1 MSANGFI
8 TDRLTRHMVFLQRFA
23 GQQVKESLPILKQM
37 AKEIRAALQRQDLTD
52 FQTARLIAMQ
62 IDIMAITSA
71 AGVELKE
78 LMTANMTEFAVYE
91 AGFTQKLLQ
100 GAVTVE
106 LAGVSAV
113 ALGAAVT
120 SAPMKLVSGQKTI
133 NTTFSGIFDTFA
145 SGVSREVMTTV
156 QAGITAGATN
166 AEITRNVMSLV
177 NTRTRAQAETVVR
190 TAANAAGSVARA
202 EVYKANADVLKGEEW
217 VATLDSA
224 TRIEHAALDGN
235 IYPVGEGPQTPLGYN
250 CRCLRVAVV
259 DDRFAALRE
268 GATRASYQGP
278 VAATRTYGGWLRDQ
292 PESFQLEFFG
302 GDNERFELFRSG
314 GIPLSK
320 FADDSGRLYTMEEL
334 RANEGITLE

>member
-1 MSANGFI
+1 MSANGYL
-8 TDRLTRHMVFLQRFA
+8 TDRLTRHQIFIQRFA
-23 GQQVKESLPILKQM
+23 GQQVKESLPILRQM

-52 FQTARLIAMQ
+52 FQTARLIALQ

-71 AGVELKE
+71 AGVELE
-78 LMTANMTEFAVYE
+78 DLMTANMSEFAVYE

-100 GAVTVE
+100 GAVTVD
-106 LAGVSAV
+106 LAGVSSV

-120 SAPMKLVSGQKTI
+120 SAPMKLISGQKTI

-202 EVYKANADVLKGEEW
+202 EVYKANADVLKGSEW
-217 VATLDSA
+217 VSTLDSA
-224 TRIEHAALDGN
+224 TRVEHAALDGRIFPIN
-235 IYPVGEGPQTPLGYN
+235 EGPQTPLGYN

-278 VAATRTYGGWLRDQ
+278 VSAKTDYAKFLARQ
-292 PESFQLEFFG
+292 PKAFQLEFFD
-302 GDNERFELFRSG
+302 GDGARYELYKSG
-314 GIPLSK
+314 QVPLDR
-320 FADDSGRLYTMEEL
+320 FADDSGRLYTLDEL
-334 RANEGITLE
+334 RAREGITLE

>member
-52 FQTARLIAMQ
+52 FQTARLIALQ

-71 AGVELKE
+71 AGIELKE
-78 LMTANMTEFAVYE
+78 LMTANMSEFAVYE

-100 GAVTVE
+100 GAVTVD
-106 LAGVSAV
+106 LAGVSSV

-120 SAPMKLVSGQKTI
+120 SAPMKLISGQKTI
-133 NTTFSGIFDTFA
+133 NTTFSGIFETFA

-177 NTRTRAQAETVVR
+177 NTRTRAQAEAVVR
-190 TAANAAGSVARA
+190 TAANTTGSAARN
-202 EVYKANADVLKGEEW
+202 EVYKQNADVLKGEGF
-217 VATLDSA
+217 SA
-224 TRIEHAALDGN
+224 VLDGRTTITCASLDGK
-235 IYPVGEGPQTPLGYN
+235 IYQVGEGPQHILRRRRRRQHHRRCSIHPPRAPPPPHCATPH
-250 CRCLRVAVV
+250 
-259 DDRFAALRE
+259 
-268 GATRASYQGP
+268 TH
-278 VAATRTYGGWLRDQ
+278 
-292 PESFQLEFFG
+292 
-302 GDNERFELFRSG
+302 
-314 GIPLSK
+314 
-320 FADDSGRLYTMEEL
+320 
-334 RANEGITLE
+334 

>member
-1 MSANGFI
+1 MSANGYL
-8 TDRLTRHMVFLQRFA
+8 TDRLTRHQIFIQRFA

-37 AKEIRAALQRQDLTD
+37 AQEIRAALQRQDLTD
-52 FQTARLIAMQ
+52 FQTARLIALQ

-71 AGVELKE
+71 AGVELEE
-78 LMTANMTEFAVYE
+78 LMTANMSEFAVYE

-106 LAGVSAV
+106 LAGVSTV

-120 SAPMKLVSGQKTI
+120 SAPMKLISGQKTI

-217 VATLDSA
+217 TSVLDLS
-224 TRIEHAALDGN
+224 TTDVCMGRDGQ
-235 IYPVGEGPQTPLGYN
+235 IYPVGQGPYPPAHYN
-250 CRCLRVAVV
+250 CRSVRVPVV
-259 DDRFAALRE
+259 DDRFSALRE
-268 GATRASYQGP
+268 GATRASMAGP
-278 VAATRTYGGWLRDQ
+278 VSAKTTYNSWLKTQSKEMQDEALG
-292 PESFQLEFFG
+292 PE
-302 GDNERFELFRSG
+302 RAKLFRG
-314 GIPLSK
+314 GMSVDK
-320 FADDSGRLYTMEEL
+320 FTDDNGRTLTLDEL
-334 RANEGITLE
+334 RAREGITLE

>member
-52 FQTARLIAMQ
+52 FQTARLIALQ

-71 AGVELKE
+71 AGVELEE

-106 LAGVSAV
+106 LAGVSSV

-120 SAPMKLVSGQKTI
+120 SAPMKLISGQKTI

-156 QAGITAGATN
+156 QAGITAGSTN

-278 VAATRTYGGWLRDQ
+278 VPAKTDYAKFLARQ
-292 PESFQLEFFG
+292 PKGFQLEFFD
-302 GDNERFELFRSG
+302 GDGARYELYKSG
-314 GIPLSK
+314 QVPLDR
-320 FADDSGRLYTMEEL
+320 FADDSGRLYTLDEL
-334 RANEGITLE
+334 RAREGITFE